1 VNQLRRLEE
10 EAIFLLR
17 ETAALFRH
25 PVMLYSIGK
34 DSTVLAH
41 LAAKAFWPAKPPF
54 PLLHIDTT
62 WKFREMI
69 AFRDRLA
76 QALGFDLQ
84 VHVNRDGLAR
94 GITPFSVDA
103 NAYTRVMKTDAL
115 KQALQQGGF
124 DVAIGGARRDEEKS
138 RAKERMV
145 SLRSPQHGW
154 EPRSQRPEFWRLVN
168 PHLRPGETMRVF
180 PLSNWSERD
189 VWRYTLAEGIPIVP
203 LYLAQARPVV
213 ERSGALIVVDDER
226 LPLDPGESA
235 QLRSVRFRSLG
246 CYPLS
251 AAVDSEAATVAAVVA
266 ELEGSRT
273 SERHGRLIDGAGA
286 ASMEAKKREGYF

>member
-1 VNQLRRLEE
+1 MSHLRRLEE

-17 ETAALFRH
+17 ETAALFRR

-76 QALGFDLQ
+76 NALGFDLR
-84 VHVNRDGLAR
+84 VHVNQEGLAR
-94 GITPFSVDA
+94 GITPFTADA
-103 NAYTRVMKTDAL
+103 NAYTRIMKTDAL
-115 KQALQQGGF
+115 KQALELGGF

-138 RAKERMV
+138 RAKERMF

-154 EPRSQRPEFWRLVN
+154 EPRCQRPEFWRLAN
-168 PHLRPGETMRVF
+168 PHLGAGETMRVF

-203 LYLAQARPVV
+203 LYLARPRPVV
-213 ERSGALIVVDDER
+213 LRGEALIVVDDER
-226 LPLDPGESA
+226 FPFQSGEA
-235 QLRSVRFRSLG
+235 AELRSVRFRSLG
-246 CYPLS
+246 CYPLCG
-251 AAVDSEAATVAAVVA
+251 AVESEAATVAEVVA
-266 ELEGSRT
+266 ELAATKT
-273 SERHGRLIDGAGA
+273 SERQGRLIDGAGA

>member
-1 VNQLRRLEE
+1 MNQIRRLEE
-10 EAIFLLR
+10 EAIFLFR
-17 ETAALFRH
+17 ETAALFQR

-62 WKFREMI
+62 WKFRDMI

-76 QALGFDLQ
+76 LALGFDLR
-84 VHVNRDGLAR
+84 VHVNQDGLAR
-94 GITPFSVDA
+94 EVTPFSVDA
-103 NAYTRVMKTDAL
+103 NTYTRIMKTDAL
-115 KQALQQGGF
+115 KQALERGGF

-138 RAKERMV
+138 RAKERMF
-145 SLRSPQHGW
+145 SLRSPGHGW
-154 EPRSQRPEFWRLVN
+154 EPRSQRPEFWRLAN

-203 LYLAQARPVV
+203 LYLSRARPVAQRG
-213 ERSGALIVVDDER
+213 EALIVVDDER
-226 LPLDPGESA
+226 FPLQPGETT

-251 AAVDSEAATVAAVVA
+251 AAIESEAMTVADVLA
-266 ELEGSRT
+266 ELEATTT

>member
-1 VNQLRRLEE
+1 MNQLRRLEE

-17 ETAALFRH
+17 ETASLFRR

-41 LAAKAFWPAKPPF
+41 LAAKAFWPARPPF

-76 QALGFDLQ
+76 GALGFDLS
-84 VHVNRDGLAR
+84 VHVNRDGVAQ
-94 GITPFSVDA
+94 GVTPFSADA
-103 NAYTRVMKTDAL
+103 TTYTRVMKTEAL
-115 KQALQQGGF
+115 KQALAQGGY
-124 DVAIGGARRDEEKS
+124 DAAIGGARRDEEKS

-145 SLRSPQHGW
+145 SLRSAQHGW
-154 EPRSQRPEFWRLVN
+154 EPRSQRPEFWRVVN
-168 PHLRPGETMRVF
+168 PHMRPGETMRVF

-189 VWRYTLAEGIPIVP
+189 VWRYTLAEGIPTVP
-203 LYLAQARPVV
+203 LYLASPRPVV
-213 ERSGALIVVDDER
+213 RRDGALVVTDDER
-226 LPLDPGESA
+226 FPLRPGEIPEM
-235 QLRSVRFRSLG
+235 RSVRFRSLG
-246 CYPLS
+246 CYPLCG
-251 AAVDSEAATVAAVVA
+251 AVESEAASIGEIVA
-266 ELEGSRT
+266 ELEATTT